1 MAYRI
6 NPVPD
11 GANGPI
17 DWPVKTREMHSH
29 HFDSTVWND
38 LRFRDDDVVIATY
51 AKSGTTWM
59 QQIVG
64 QLLSGGAEELDVA
77 DISPWVDLRVPAKAD
92 KLAMLEAQTH
102 RRFMKTHLPV
112 DALVFS
118 PEARYIYVA
127 RDGRDVVWSLYNH
140 HANANALFYS
150 LLNDTP
156 GRVGPPIEPPP
167 ADIRDYWR
175 AWLNGDGFPLWSMWE
190 NVRSWWVVRHLP
202 NVLLVHFAD
211 LKRDLAG
218 ELDRIA
224 RFLNVRLEPEQYDAV
239 LRHCS
244 FDWMKANASRAAPLG
259 GVLWDGGAG
268 TFINRGTNGRWRDT
282 LTSADCAEY
291 ETRAIAELGPECAA
305 WLANGTR

>member
-1 MAYRI
+1 
-6 NPVPD
+6 
-11 GANGPI
+11 
-17 DWPVKTREMHSH
+17 
-29 HFDSTVWND
+29 
-38 LRFRDDDVVIATY
+38 
-51 AKSGTTWM
+51 
-59 QQIVG
+59 
-64 QLLSGGAEELDVA
+64 
-77 DISPWVDLRVPAKAD
+77 
-92 KLAMLEAQTH
+92 
-102 RRFMKTHLPV
+102 
-112 DALVFS
+112 
-118 PEARYIYVA
+118 
-127 RDGRDVVWSLYNH
+127 VVWSLYNH

-175 AWLNGDGFPLWSMWE
+175 AWLDRDGFPFWSMWE
-190 NVRSWWVVRHLP
+190 NVRSWWAVRHLP

-211 LKRDLAG
+211 LKRNLPG

-224 RFLNVRLEPEQYDAV
+224 RFLNVRLEPGQHDAV

-282 LTSADCAEY
+282 LTPADCAEY

>member
-1 MAYRI
+1 MI
-6 NPVPD
+6 NPTREQA
-11 GANGPI
+11 GGPV

-29 HFDSTVWND
+29 HFDSTIWND

-118 PEARYIYVA
+118 PEARYIYVG

-156 GRVGPPIEPPP
+156 GRVGPPIDPPP

-175 AWLNGDGFPLWSMWE
+175 AWLDRDGFPFWSMWD
-190 NVRSWWVVRHLP
+190 NVRSWWAVRHLP
-202 NVLLVHFAD
+202 NLLLVHFAD

-224 RFLNVRLEPEQYDAV
+224 RFLNVGLDPARHDAV

-282 LTSADCAEY
+282 LTPADCAEY